1 MVQLIRYF
9 LKQNWYRYLIGI
21 LFLISVDTLMLI
33 TPRIMGS
40 IVDELRSG
48 VQDMEYI
55 GLLILA
61 VIGVALGLFITRL
74 FWRVFIMG
82 SARRFE
88 YYARKTLFQKLL
100 DMPPTFYDKTRVGDL
115 MARFT
120 NDVNAVRM
128 AMGPAIVMTIDS
140 IFLISVTIIAMGSFT
155 SWELTWIAII
165 PLPLLAVV
173 STFFGRIIHK
183 RFKKVQA
190 AFSNLTDTVEES
202 VSGARL
208 IKSYGIEGL
217 RNDTLSEKS
226 DSYVQE
232 NIKLIKVWG
241 MFFPLI
247 QMLSM
252 LGSVLATLF
261 GGQMVVLGQLTLGE
275 YVTFTSY
282 LGMLIWPMTAFG
294 WVINMVQRG
303 RASYK
308 RLLEVLEEKNNIVVE
323 DPVSLEDFNGHIS
336 LKRLTFTYPTG
347 NRPVLHDIDFEVIPG
362 SKVAIVGTTGSGKST
377 LAKLIARLYPVEK
390 GMLFIDGYDINRLPP
405 EVIRERI
412 AYVPQETFLFSE
424 TIRNN
429 IRFGNMKLT
438 DSEVEKYAAIASI
451 HEDILGFP
459 KGYDTLVGERGVT
472 LSGGQKQRVAI
483 ARALIKQTPIIV
495 LDDCLSAVD
504 TETEKKILDSLKDS
518 QGKRSIVVVSH
529 RLKAVVDADTIYVMH
544 EGKIVE
550 RGTHHELVENG
561 GLYQRMYERQMIEE
575 KLKED

>member
-1 MVQLIRYF
+1 
-9 LKQNWYRYLIGI
+9 
-21 LFLISVDTLMLI
+21 
-33 TPRIMGS
+33 MGS

-48 VQDMEYI
+48 VQDIEYI

-100 DMPPTFYDKTRVGDL
+100 DLPPTFYDKTRVGDL

-155 SWELTWIAII
+155 SWKLTWIAII

-183 RFKKVQA
+183 RFKRVQA

-202 VSGARL
+202 ISGARL

-217 RNDTLSEKS
+217 RNDTLNEKS
-226 DSYVQE
+226 DNYVQE

-252 LGSVLATLF
+252 LGSVLATFF

-308 RLLEVLEEKNNIVVE
+308 RLMEVLEEKKT
-323 DPVSLEDFNGHIS
+323 SL
-336 LKRLTFTYPTG
+336 LK
-347 NRPVLHDIDFEVIPG
+347 IPY
-362 SKVAIVGTTGSGKST
+362 
-377 LAKLIARLYPVEK
+377 R
-390 GMLFIDGYDINRLPP
+390 
-405 EVIRERI
+405 
-412 AYVPQETFLFSE
+412 
-424 TIRNN
+424 
-429 IRFGNMKLT
+429 
-438 DSEVEKYAAIASI
+438 
-451 HEDILGFP
+451 
-459 KGYDTLVGERGVT
+459 
-472 LSGGQKQRVAI
+472 
-483 ARALIKQTPIIV
+483 
-495 LDDCLSAVD
+495 
-504 TETEKKILDSLKDS
+504 
-518 QGKRSIVVVSH
+518 
-529 RLKAVVDADTIYVMH
+529 
-544 EGKIVE
+544 
-550 RGTHHELVENG
+550 
-561 GLYQRMYERQMIEE
+561 
-575 KLKED
+575 

>member
-1 MVQLIRYF
+1 MIRYF
-9 LKQNWYRYLIGI
+9 IKQNWYRYLIGI
-21 LFLISVDTLMLI
+21 LFLISVDALMLI

-48 VQDMEYI
+48 VQDIEFI

-100 DMPPTFYDKTRVGDL
+100 DLPPTFYDKTRVGDL

-155 SWELTWIAII
+155 SWKLTWIAII

-202 VSGARL
+202 ISGARL

-217 RNDTLSEKS
+217 RNDTLNEKS
-226 DSYVQE
+226 DNYVQE

-252 LGSVLATLF
+252 LGSVLATFF

-308 RLLEVLEEKNNIVVE
+308 RLMEVLEEKNNIVVE
-323 DPVSLEDFNGHIS
+323 DPVSLEDFNGHIL
-336 LKRLTFTYPTG
+336 LKNLTFTYPTG
-347 NRPVLHDIDFEVIPG
+347 NRPVLRDIDFELNPG
-362 SKVAIVGTTGSGKST
+362 TKVAIVGTTGSGKST
-377 LAKLIARLYPVEK
+377 LAKLIARLYPIEK

-405 EVIRERI
+405 EVIREKI

-429 IRFGNMKLT
+429 IRFGNMELT
-438 DSEVEKYAAIASI
+438 DSEVEKYASIASI
-451 HEDILGFP
+451 HEDIISFP
-459 KGYDTLVGERGVT
+459 EGYDTLVGERGVT

-518 QGKRSIVVVSH
+518 QGKHSIVVVSH
-529 RLKAVVDADTIYVMH
+529 RLKAVVDADMIYVMH
-544 EGKIVE
+544 EGRIV
-550 RGTHHELVENG
+550 
-561 GLYQRMYERQMIEE
+561 
-575 KLKED
+575 

>member
-1 MVQLIRYF
+1 MIRYF
-9 LKQNWYRYLIGI
+9 IKQNWYRYLIGI
-21 LFLISVDTLMLI
+21 LFLISVDALMLI

-48 VQDMEYI
+48 VQDIEYI

-100 DMPPTFYDKTRVGDL
+100 DLPPTFYDKTRVGDL

-155 SWELTWIAII
+155 SWKLTWIAII

-183 RFKKVQA
+183 RFKRVQA

-202 VSGARL
+202 ISGARL

-217 RNDTLSEKS
+217 RNDTLNEKS
-226 DSYVQE
+226 DNYVQE

-252 LGSVLATLF
+252 LGSVLATFF

-308 RLLEVLEEKNNIVVE
+308 RLMEVLEEKNNIVVE
-323 DPVSLEDFNGHIS
+323 DPVSLEDFNGHIL
-336 LKRLTFTYPTG
+336 LKNLTFTYPTG
-347 NRPVLHDIDFEVIPG
+347 NRPVLRDIDFELNPG
-362 SKVAIVGTTGSGKST
+362 TKVAIVGTTGSGKST
-377 LAKLIARLYPVEK
+377 LAKLIARLYPIEK

-405 EVIRERI
+405 EVIREKI

-451 HEDILGFP
+451 HEDIISFP
-459 KGYDTLVGERGVT
+459 EGYDTLVGERGVT

>member
-1 MVQLIRYF
+1 VVHLIRYF
-9 LKQNWYRYLIGI
+9 IKQNWYRYLIGI
-21 LFLISVDTLMLI
+21 LFLISVDALMLI

-48 VQDMEYI
+48 VQDIEFI

-100 DMPPTFYDKTRVGDL
+100 DLPPTFYDKTRVGDL

-155 SWELTWIAII
+155 SWKLTWIAII

-183 RFKKVQA
+183 RFKRVQA

-202 VSGARL
+202 ISGARL

-217 RNDTLSEKS
+217 RNDTLNEKS
-226 DSYVQE
+226 DNYVQE

-252 LGSVLATLF
+252 LGSVLATFF

-308 RLLEVLEEKNNIVVE
+308 RLMEVLEEKNNIVVE
-323 DPVSLEDFNGHIS
+323 DPVSLEDFNGHIL
-336 LKRLTFTYPTG
+336 LKNLTFTYPTG
-347 NRPVLHDIDFEVIPG
+347 NRPVLRDIDFELNPG
-362 SKVAIVGTTGSGKST
+362 TKVAIVGTTGSGKST
-377 LAKLIARLYPVEK
+377 LAKLIARLYPIEK

-405 EVIRERI
+405 EVIREKI

-429 IRFGNMKLT
+429 IRFGNMELT
-438 DSEVEKYAAIASI
+438 DSEVEKYASIASI
-451 HEDILGFP
+451 HEDIISFP
-459 KGYDTLVGERGVT
+459 EGYDTLVGERGVT

-518 QGKRSIVVVSH
+518 QGKHSIVVVSH
-529 RLKAVVDADTIYVMH
+529 RLKAVVDADMIYVMH
-544 EGKIVE
+544 EGRIVE
-550 RGTHHELVENG
+550 RGKHHDLIGNG

>member
-1 MVQLIRYF
+1 MHLIRYF
-9 LKQNWYRYLIGI
+9 IKQNWYRYLIGI
-21 LFLISVDTLMLI
+21 LFLISVDALMLI

-48 VQDMEYI
+48 VQDIEYI

-100 DMPPTFYDKTRVGDL
+100 DLPPTFYDKTRVGDL

-155 SWELTWIAII
+155 SWKLTWIAII

-183 RFKKVQA
+183 RFKRVQA

-202 VSGARL
+202 ISGARL

-217 RNDTLSEKS
+217 RNDTLNEKS
-226 DSYVQE
+226 DNYVQE

-252 LGSVLATLF
+252 LGSVLATFF

-308 RLLEVLEEKNNIVVE
+308 RLMEVLEEKNNIVVE
-323 DPVSLEDFNGHIS
+323 DPVSLEDFNGHIL
-336 LKRLTFTYPTG
+336 LKNLTFTYPTG
-347 NRPVLHDIDFEVIPG
+347 NRPVLRDIDFELNPG
-362 SKVAIVGTTGSGKST
+362 TKVAIVGTTGSGKST
-377 LAKLIARLYPVEK
+377 LAKLIARLYPIEK

-405 EVIRERI
+405 EVIREKI

-429 IRFGNMKLT
+429 IRFGNMELT
-438 DSEVEKYAAIASI
+438 DSEVEKYASIASI
-451 HEDILGFP
+451 HEDIISFP
-459 KGYDTLVGERGVT
+459 EGYDTLVGERGVT

-518 QGKRSIVVVSH
+518 QGKHSIVVVSH
-529 RLKAVVDADTIYVMH
+529 RLKAVVDADMIYVMH
-544 EGKIVE
+544 EGRIVE
-550 RGTHHELVENG
+550 RGKHHDLIGNG

>member
-1 MVQLIRYF
+1 VVHLIRYF
-9 LKQNWYRYLIGI
+9 IKQNWYRYLIGI
-21 LFLISVDTLMLI
+21 LFLISVDALMLI

-48 VQDMEYI
+48 VQDIEYI

-100 DMPPTFYDKTRVGDL
+100 DLPPTFYDKTRVGDL

-155 SWELTWIAII
+155 SWKLTWIAII

-183 RFKKVQA
+183 RFKRVQA

-202 VSGARL
+202 ISGARL

-217 RNDTLSEKS
+217 RNDTLNEKS
-226 DSYVQE
+226 DNYVQE

-252 LGSVLATLF
+252 LGSVLATFF

-308 RLLEVLEEKNNIVVE
+308 RLMEVLEEKNNIVVE
-323 DPVSLEDFNGHIS
+323 DPVSLEDFNGHIL
-336 LKRLTFTYPTG
+336 LKNLTFTYPTG
-347 NRPVLHDIDFEVIPG
+347 NRPVLRDIDFELNPG
-362 SKVAIVGTTGSGKST
+362 TKVAIVGTTGSGKST
-377 LAKLIARLYPVEK
+377 LAKLIARLYPIEK

-405 EVIRERI
+405 EVIREKI

-429 IRFGNMKLT
+429 IRFGNMELT
-438 DSEVEKYAAIASI
+438 DSEVEKYASIASI
-451 HEDILGFP
+451 HEDIISFP
-459 KGYDTLVGERGVT
+459 EGYDTLVGERGVT

-518 QGKRSIVVVSH
+518 QGKHSIVVVSH
-529 RLKAVVDADTIYVMH
+529 RLKAVVDADMIYVMH
-544 EGKIVE
+544 EGRIVE
-550 RGTHHELVENG
+550 RGKHHDLIGNG

>member
-1 MVQLIRYF
+1 MIRYF
-9 LKQNWYRYLIGI
+9 IKQNWYRYLIGI
-21 LFLISVDTLMLI
+21 LFLISVDALMLI

-48 VQDMEYI
+48 VQDIEYI

-100 DMPPTFYDKTRVGDL
+100 DLPPTFYDKTRVGDL

-155 SWELTWIAII
+155 SWKLTWIAII

-202 VSGARL
+202 ISGARL

-217 RNDTLSEKS
+217 RNDTLNEKS
-226 DSYVQE
+226 DNYVQE

-252 LGSVLATLF
+252 LGSVLATFF

-308 RLLEVLEEKNNIVVE
+308 RLMEVLEEKNNIVVE
-323 DPVSLEDFNGHIS
+323 DPVSLEDFNGHIL
-336 LKRLTFTYPTG
+336 LKNLTFTYPTG
-347 NRPVLHDIDFEVIPG
+347 NRPVLRDIDFELNPG
-362 SKVAIVGTTGSGKST
+362 TKVAIVGTTGSGKST
-377 LAKLIARLYPVEK
+377 LAKLIARLYPIEK

-405 EVIRERI
+405 EVIREKI

-429 IRFGNMKLT
+429 IRFGNMELT
-438 DSEVEKYAAIASI
+438 DSEVEKYASIASI
-451 HEDILGFP
+451 HEDIISFP
-459 KGYDTLVGERGVT
+459 EGYDTLVGERGVT

-518 QGKRSIVVVSH
+518 QGKHSIVVVSH
-529 RLKAVVDADTIYVMH
+529 RLKAVVDADMIYVMH
-544 EGKIVE
+544 EGRIVE
-550 RGTHHELVENG
+550 RGKHHDLIGNG

>member
-1 MVQLIRYF
+1 MVHLIRYF
-9 LKQNWYRYLIGI
+9 IKQNWYRYLIGI
-21 LFLISVDTLMLI
+21 LFLISVDALMLI

-48 VQDMEYI
+48 VQDIEYI

-100 DMPPTFYDKTRVGDL
+100 DLPPTFYDKTRVGDL

-155 SWELTWIAII
+155 SWKLTWIAII

-202 VSGARL
+202 ISGARL

-217 RNDTLSEKS
+217 RNDTLNEKS
-226 DSYVQE
+226 DNYVQE

-252 LGSVLATLF
+252 LGSVLATFF

-308 RLLEVLEEKNNIVVE
+308 RLMEVLEEKNNIVVE
-323 DPVSLEDFNGHIS
+323 DPVSLEDFNGHIL
-336 LKRLTFTYPTG
+336 LKNLTFTYPTG
-347 NRPVLHDIDFEVIPG
+347 NRPVLRDIDFELNPG
-362 SKVAIVGTTGSGKST
+362 TKVAIVGTTGSGKST
-377 LAKLIARLYPVEK
+377 LAKLIARLYPIEK

-405 EVIRERI
+405 EVIREKI

-429 IRFGNMKLT
+429 IRFGNMELT
-438 DSEVEKYAAIASI
+438 DSEVEKYASIASI
-451 HEDILGFP
+451 HEDIISFP
-459 KGYDTLVGERGVT
+459 EGYDTLVGERGVT

-518 QGKRSIVVVSH
+518 QGKHSIVVVSH
-529 RLKAVVDADTIYVMH
+529 RLKAVVDADMIYVMH
-544 EGKIVE
+544 EGRIVE
-550 RGTHHELVENG
+550 RGKHHDLIGNG

>member
-61 VIGVALGLFITRL
+61 VIGVAFGLFITRL

-217 RNDTLSEKS
+217 INDTLSEKS

>member
-1 MVQLIRYF
+1 MIRYF
-9 LKQNWYRYLIGI
+9 IKQNWYRYLIGI
-21 LFLISVDTLMLI
+21 LFLISVDALMLI

-48 VQDMEYI
+48 VQDIEYI

-100 DMPPTFYDKTRVGDL
+100 DLPPTFYDKTRVGDL

-155 SWELTWIAII
+155 SWKLTWIAII

-183 RFKKVQA
+183 RFKRVQS
-190 AFSNLTDTVEES
+190 AFSNLTDTIEES
-202 VSGARL
+202 ISGDRL

-217 RNDTLSEKS
+217 RNDTLNEKS
-226 DSYVQE
+226 DNYVQE

-252 LGSVLATLF
+252 LGSVLATFF

-308 RLLEVLEEKNNIVVE
+308 RLMEVLEEKNNIVVE
-323 DPVSLEDFNGHIS
+323 DPVSLEDFNGHIL
-336 LKRLTFTYPTG
+336 LKNLTFTYPTG
-347 NRPVLHDIDFEVIPG
+347 NRPVLRDIDFELNPG
-362 SKVAIVGTTGSGKST
+362 TKVAIVGTTGSGKST
-377 LAKLIARLYPVEK
+377 LAKLIARLYPIEK

-405 EVIRERI
+405 EVIREKI

-429 IRFGNMKLT
+429 IRFGNMELT
-438 DSEVEKYAAIASI
+438 DSEVEKYASIASI
-451 HEDILGFP
+451 HEDIISFP
-459 KGYDTLVGERGVT
+459 EGYDTLVGERGVT

-518 QGKRSIVVVSH
+518 QGKHSIVVVSH
-529 RLKAVVDADTIYVMH
+529 RLKAVVDADMIYVMH
-544 EGKIVE
+544 EGRIVE
-550 RGTHHELVENG
+550 RGKHHDLIGNG

>member
-1 MVQLIRYF
+1 MIRYF
-9 LKQNWYRYLIGI
+9 IKQNWYRYLIGI
-21 LFLISVDTLMLI
+21 LFLISVDALMLI

-48 VQDMEYI
+48 VQDIEYI

-100 DMPPTFYDKTRVGDL
+100 DLPPTFYDKTRVGDL

-155 SWELTWIAII
+155 SWKLTWIAII

-183 RFKKVQA
+183 RFKRVQA

-202 VSGARL
+202 ISGARL

-217 RNDTLSEKS
+217 RNDTLNKKS
-226 DSYVQE
+226 DNYVQE

-252 LGSVLATLF
+252 LGSVLATFF

-308 RLLEVLEEKNNIVVE
+308 RLMEVLEEKNNIVVE
-323 DPVSLEDFNGHIS
+323 DPVSLEDFNGHIL
-336 LKRLTFTYPTG
+336 LKNLTFTYPTG
-347 NRPVLHDIDFEVIPG
+347 NRPVLRDIDFELNPG
-362 SKVAIVGTTGSGKST
+362 TKVAIVGTTGSGKST
-377 LAKLIARLYPVEK
+377 LAKLIARLYPIEK

-405 EVIRERI
+405 EVIREKI

-429 IRFGNMKLT
+429 IRFGNMELT
-438 DSEVEKYAAIASI
+438 DSEVEKYASIASI
-451 HEDILGFP
+451 HEDIISFP
-459 KGYDTLVGERGVT
+459 EGYDTLVGERGVT

-518 QGKRSIVVVSH
+518 QGKHSIVVVSH
-529 RLKAVVDADTIYVMH
+529 RLKAVVDADMIYVMH
-544 EGKIVE
+544 EGRIVE
-550 RGTHHELVENG
+550 RGKHHDLIGNG

>member
-1 MVQLIRYF
+1 LIRYF
-9 LKQNWYRYLIGI
+9 IKQNWYRYLIGI
-21 LFLISVDTLMLI
+21 LFLISVDALMLI

-48 VQDMEYI
+48 VQDIEYI

-100 DMPPTFYDKTRVGDL
+100 DLPPTFYDKTRVGDL

-155 SWELTWIAII
+155 SWKLTWIAII

-183 RFKKVQA
+183 RFKRVQA

-202 VSGARL
+202 ISGARL

-217 RNDTLSEKS
+217 RNDTLNEKS
-226 DSYVQE
+226 DNYVQE

-252 LGSVLATLF
+252 LGSVLATFF

-308 RLLEVLEEKNNIVVE
+308 RLMEVLEEKNNIVVE
-323 DPVSLEDFNGHIS
+323 DPVSLEDFNGHIL
-336 LKRLTFTYPTG
+336 LKNLTFTYPTG
-347 NRPVLHDIDFEVIPG
+347 NRPVLRDIDFELNPG
-362 SKVAIVGTTGSGKST
+362 TKVAIVGTTGSGKST
-377 LAKLIARLYPVEK
+377 LAKLIARLYPIEK

-405 EVIRERI
+405 EVIREKI

-429 IRFGNMKLT
+429 IRFGNMELT
-438 DSEVEKYAAIASI
+438 DSEVEKYASIASI
-451 HEDILGFP
+451 HEDIISFP
-459 KGYDTLVGERGVT
+459 EGYDTLVGERGVT

-518 QGKRSIVVVSH
+518 QGKHSIVVVSH
-529 RLKAVVDADTIYVMH
+529 RLKAVVDADMIYVMH
-544 EGKIVE
+544 EGRIVE
-550 RGTHHELVENG
+550 RGKHHDLIGNG

>member
-1 MVQLIRYF
+1 
-9 LKQNWYRYLIGI
+9 
-21 LFLISVDTLMLI
+21 MLI

-40 IVDELRSG
+40 KDDELRRG
-48 VQDMEYI
+48 RLHIEFI

-100 DMPPTFYDKTRVGDL
+100 DLPPTFYDKTRVGDL

-155 SWELTWIAII
+155 SWKLTWIAII

-183 RFKKVQA
+183 RFKRVQA

-202 VSGARL
+202 ISGARL

-217 RNDTLSEKS
+217 RNDTLNEKS
-226 DSYVQE
+226 DNYVQE

-252 LGSVLATLF
+252 LGSVLATFF

-308 RLLEVLEEKNNIVVE
+308 RLMEVLEEKNNIVVE
-323 DPVSLEDFNGHIS
+323 DPVSLEDFNGHIL
-336 LKRLTFTYPTG
+336 LKNLTFTYPTG
-347 NRPVLHDIDFEVIPG
+347 NRPVLRDIDFELNPG
-362 SKVAIVGTTGSGKST
+362 TKVAIVGTTGSGKST
-377 LAKLIARLYPVEK
+377 LAKLIARLYPIEK

-405 EVIRERI
+405 EVIREKI

-429 IRFGNMKLT
+429 IRFGNMELT
-438 DSEVEKYAAIASI
+438 DSEVEKYASIASI
-451 HEDILGFP
+451 HEDIISFP
-459 KGYDTLVGERGVT
+459 EGYDTLVGERGVT
-472 LSGGQKQRVAI
+472 LSGARRREWPSLELLSNKRPLLFWMIVYRPSIQRP
-483 ARALIKQTPIIV
+483 RRRYSTL
-495 LDDCLSAVD
+495 L
-504 TETEKKILDSLKDS
+504 KIH
-518 QGKRSIVVVSH
+518 RESI
-529 RLKAVVDADTIYVMH
+529 R
-544 EGKIVE
+544 
-550 RGTHHELVENG
+550 
-561 GLYQRMYERQMIEE
+561 
-575 KLKED
+575 

>member
-1 MVQLIRYF
+1 VVQLIKYF
-9 LKQNWYRYLIGI
+9 FKQNWYRYLVGI
-21 LFLISVDTLMLI
+21 LFLISVDALMLI

-48 VQDMEYI
+48 VQDIEYI

-61 VIGVALGLFITRL
+61 VIGVAFGLFITRL

-100 DMPPTFYDKTRVGDL
+100 DLPPTFYDKTRVGDL

-165 PLPLLAVV
+165 PLPFLAVV

-226 DSYVQE
+226 DGYVQE

-252 LGSVLATLF
+252 LGSVLATFF

-308 RLLEVLEEKNNIVVE
+308 RLMEVLEERNNIVVE

-336 LKRLTFTYPTG
+336 LKNLTFTYPTG
-347 NRPVLHDIDFEVIPG
+347 NRPVLNDIDFEVIPG

-429 IRFGNMKLT
+429 IRFGNMELT

-451 HEDILGFP
+451 HEDIVGFP

-544 EGKIVE
+544 EGRIVE
-550 RGTHHELVENG
+550 RGKHHELVVNG

>member
-1 MVQLIRYF
+1 MIRYF
-9 LKQNWYRYLIGI
+9 IKQNWYRYLIGI
-21 LFLISVDTLMLI
+21 LFLISVDALMLI

-48 VQDMEYI
+48 VQDIEYI

-100 DMPPTFYDKTRVGDL
+100 DLPPTFYDKTRVGDL

-155 SWELTWIAII
+155 SWKLTWIAII

-183 RFKKVQA
+183 RFKRVQA

-202 VSGARL
+202 ISGARL

-217 RNDTLSEKS
+217 RNDTLNEKS
-226 DSYVQE
+226 DNYVQE

-252 LGSVLATLF
+252 LGSVLATFF

-308 RLLEVLEEKNNIVVE
+308 RLMEVLEEKNNIVVE
-323 DPVSLEDFNGHIS
+323 DPVSLEDFNGHIL
-336 LKRLTFTYPTG
+336 LKNLTFTYPTG
-347 NRPVLHDIDFEVIPG
+347 NRPVLRDIDFELNPG
-362 SKVAIVGTTGSGKST
+362 TKVAIVGTTGSGKST
-377 LAKLIARLYPVEK
+377 LAKLIARLYPIEK

-405 EVIRERI
+405 EVIREKI

-429 IRFGNMKLT
+429 IRFGNMELT
-438 DSEVEKYAAIASI
+438 DSEVEKYASIASI
-451 HEDILGFP
+451 HEDIISFP
-459 KGYDTLVGERGVT
+459 EGYDTLVGERGVT

-518 QGKRSIVVVSH
+518 QGKHSIVVVSH
-529 RLKAVVDADTIYVMH
+529 RLKAVVDADMIYVMH
-544 EGKIVE
+544 EGRIVE
-550 RGTHHELVENG
+550 RGKHHDLIGNG

>member
-1 MVQLIRYF
+1 
-9 LKQNWYRYLIGI
+9 
-21 LFLISVDTLMLI
+21 
-33 TPRIMGS
+33 
-40 IVDELRSG
+40 
-48 VQDMEYI
+48 
-55 GLLILA
+55 
-61 VIGVALGLFITRL
+61 
-74 FWRVFIMG
+74 
-82 SARRFE
+82 
-88 YYARKTLFQKLL
+88 
-100 DMPPTFYDKTRVGDL
+100 
-115 MARFT
+115 
-120 NDVNAVRM
+120 
-128 AMGPAIVMTIDS
+128 
-140 IFLISVTIIAMGSFT
+140 
-155 SWELTWIAII
+155 
-165 PLPLLAVV
+165 
-173 STFFGRIIHK
+173 
-183 RFKKVQA
+183 
-190 AFSNLTDTVEES
+190 
-202 VSGARL
+202 
-208 IKSYGIEGL
+208 
-217 RNDTLSEKS
+217 
-226 DSYVQE
+226 
-232 NIKLIKVWG
+232 
-241 MFFPLI
+241 
-247 QMLSM
+247 
-252 LGSVLATLF
+252 
-261 GGQMVVLGQLTLGE
+261 
-275 YVTFTSY
+275 
-282 LGMLIWPMTAFG
+282 
-294 WVINMVQRG
+294 MVQRG

>member
-1 MVQLIRYF
+1 MIRYF
-9 LKQNWYRYLIGI
+9 IKQNWYRYLIGI
-21 LFLISVDTLMLI
+21 LFLISVDALMLI

-48 VQDMEYI
+48 VQDIEYI

-100 DMPPTFYDKTRVGDL
+100 DLPPTFYDKTRVGDL

-155 SWELTWIAII
+155 SWKLTWIAII

-183 RFKKVQA
+183 RFKRVQA

-202 VSGARL
+202 ISGARL

-217 RNDTLSEKS
+217 RNDTLNEKS
-226 DSYVQE
+226 DNYVQE

-252 LGSVLATLF
+252 LGSVLATFF

-308 RLLEVLEEKNNIVVE
+308 RLMEVLEEKNNIVVE
-323 DPVSLEDFNGHIS
+323 DPVSLEDFNGHIL
-336 LKRLTFTYPTG
+336 LKNLTFTYPTG
-347 NRPVLHDIDFEVIPG
+347 NRPVLRDIDFELNPG
-362 SKVAIVGTTGSGKST
+362 TKVAIVGTTGSGKST
-377 LAKLIARLYPVEK
+377 LAKLIARLYPIEK

-405 EVIRERI
+405 EVIREKI

-429 IRFGNMKLT
+429 IRFGNMELT

-518 QGKRSIVVVSH
+518 QGKHSIVVVSH
-529 RLKAVVDADTIYVMH
+529 RLKAVVDADMIYVMH
-544 EGKIVE
+544 EGRIVE
-550 RGTHHELVENG
+550 RGKHHDLIGNG

>member
-1 MVQLIRYF
+1 MVHLIRYF
-9 LKQNWYRYLIGI
+9 IKQNWYRYLIGI
-21 LFLISVDTLMLI
+21 LFLISVDALMLI

-48 VQDMEYI
+48 VQDIEYI

-100 DMPPTFYDKTRVGDL
+100 DLPPTFYDKTRVGDL

-155 SWELTWIAII
+155 SWKLTWIAII

-183 RFKKVQA
+183 RFKRVQA

-202 VSGARL
+202 ISGARL

-217 RNDTLSEKS
+217 RNDTLNEKS
-226 DSYVQE
+226 DNYVQE

-252 LGSVLATLF
+252 LGSVLATFF

-308 RLLEVLEEKNNIVVE
+308 RLMEVLEEKNNIVVE
-323 DPVSLEDFNGHIS
+323 DPVSLEDFNGHIL
-336 LKRLTFTYPTG
+336 LKNLTFTYPTG
-347 NRPVLHDIDFEVIPG
+347 NRPVLRDIDFELNPG
-362 SKVAIVGTTGSGKST
+362 TKVAIVGTTGSGKST
-377 LAKLIARLYPVEK
+377 LAKLIARLYPIEK

-405 EVIRERI
+405 EVIREKI

-429 IRFGNMKLT
+429 IRFGNMELT
-438 DSEVEKYAAIASI
+438 DSEVEKYASIASI
-451 HEDILGFP
+451 HEDIISFP
-459 KGYDTLVGERGVT
+459 EGYDTLVGERGVT

-518 QGKRSIVVVSH
+518 QGKHSIVVVSH
-529 RLKAVVDADTIYVMH
+529 RLKAVVDADMIYVMH
-544 EGKIVE
+544 EGRIVE
-550 RGTHHELVENG
+550 RGKHHDLIGNG

>member
-1 MVQLIRYF
+1 
-9 LKQNWYRYLIGI
+9 
-21 LFLISVDTLMLI
+21 MLI

-48 VQDMEYI
+48 VQDIEYI

-100 DMPPTFYDKTRVGDL
+100 DLPPTFYDKTRVGDL

-155 SWELTWIAII
+155 SWKLTWIAII

-183 RFKKVQA
+183 RFKRVQA

-202 VSGARL
+202 ISGARL

-217 RNDTLSEKS
+217 RNDTLNEKS
-226 DSYVQE
+226 DNYVQE

-252 LGSVLATLF
+252 LGSVLATFF

-308 RLLEVLEEKNNIVVE
+308 RLMEVLEEKNNIVVE
-323 DPVSLEDFNGHIS
+323 DPVSLEDFNGHIL
-336 LKRLTFTYPTG
+336 LKNLTFTYPTG
-347 NRPVLHDIDFEVIPG
+347 NRPVLRDIDFELNPG
-362 SKVAIVGTTGSGKST
+362 TKVAIVGTTGSGKST
-377 LAKLIARLYPVEK
+377 LAKLIARLYPIEK

-405 EVIRERI
+405 EVIREKI

-429 IRFGNMKLT
+429 IRFGNMELT
-438 DSEVEKYAAIASI
+438 DSEVEKYASIASI
-451 HEDILGFP
+451 HEDIISFP
-459 KGYDTLVGERGVT
+459 EGYDTLVGERGVT

-518 QGKRSIVVVSH
+518 QGKHSIVVVSH
-529 RLKAVVDADTIYVMH
+529 RLKAVVDADMIYVMH
-544 EGKIVE
+544 EGRIVE
-550 RGTHHELVENG
+550 RGKHHDLIGNG